1 MRSVVSDYFTRER
14 NSGGPFQL
22 GKDGQV
28 NLGRDGGQVNYD
40 KHSGQVNLDRAGG
53 QVKLNRDAAGGQVD
67 WSSYAEHGLGDHI
80 PYDPDPVYGGDDA
93 FTGTATE

>member
-14 NSGGPFQL
+14 NSGGAFQL

-28 NLGRDGGQVNYD
+28 NLGIDGGQVNYD

-53 QVKLNRDAAGGQVD
+53 QVKLNRDGAGGQVD